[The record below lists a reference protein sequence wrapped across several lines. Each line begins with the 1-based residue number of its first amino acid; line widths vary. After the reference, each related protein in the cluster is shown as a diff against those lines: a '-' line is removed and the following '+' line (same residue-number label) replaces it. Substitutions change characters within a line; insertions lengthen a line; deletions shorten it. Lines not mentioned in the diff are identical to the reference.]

1 MLIISLLIYIGS
13 VPLSA
18 TASKISK
25 QLSHIVTILN
35 KAFTK
40 HHHLLGP
47 GNTQLFTMKALKEY
61 EGIMDGWDC
70 TDFSGITK
78 ENLPGNDWTLEEEE
92 EEGKVD
98 LSIRH
103 GRPITYHYL
112 RDGRACNPYPSSI
125 HARDP
130 MTFLSIPLRPERRN
144 APHHPDT
151 QTPNRERP

>member
-78 ENLPGNDWTLEEEE
+78 ENSQATTGPWKKKKKKKKKK
-92 EEGKVD
+92 GKLTFQFATGVP
-98 LSIRH
+98 S
-103 GRPITYHYL
+103 PITILEMEGPATLTH
-112 RDGRACNPYPSSI
+112 
-125 HARDP
+125 H
-130 MTFLSIPLRPERRN
+130 LSAPE
-144 APHHPDT
+144 T
-151 QTPNRERP
+151 Q